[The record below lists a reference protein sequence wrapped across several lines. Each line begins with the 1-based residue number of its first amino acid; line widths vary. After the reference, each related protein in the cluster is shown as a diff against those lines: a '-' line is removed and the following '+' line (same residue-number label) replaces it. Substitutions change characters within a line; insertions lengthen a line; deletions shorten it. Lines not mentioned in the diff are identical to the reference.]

1 MKKHA
6 LAWALA
12 ATFTVGVAG
21 IARPAASLQ
30 AGPTTQARQT
40 LNATARQGV
49 VVAAAR
55 LLTDAYVYPEAGRR
69 AAAVISQN
77 LAEGD
82 YDAITEPSA
91 FAQRLNDDLNDVAH
105 DKHLRVHGEEP
116 EPDGDRVNDPPAR
129 SELGFAR
136 VDVLDGN
143 VGYVELTAF
152 VPVGLF
158 RPAADKAMRLLSGTD
173 TLIIDL
179 RGNGGGDPAAVAY
192 LASFFFDPKESIH
205 LNDLLWREA
214 GTENYRREEF
224 RTEVTPLNYSNKQ
237 IVLLTGPKT
246 FSGGEE
252 FAYDMQATNRA
263 TLVGESTGGG
273 ANPGSMQ
280 PLQAGLSIF
289 LPTGRAENPRTQ
301 TNWEGLGVQPDIPAP
316 AAQAFT
322 VAYNTARRAAD
333 ESAPVG
339 SALSGPDD
347 VLSRRLLTQR
357 TTAQPGSEAEVRRSI
372 AEFQAGTPRYD
383 LLSPFLAE
391 STRADL
397 PFIQA
402 DIIKLGPVLSVD
414 FVEVGPL
421 GDDVY
426 EVKFAEGVWMWSIL
440 LDDGKIIMAGFGP
453 KGPASPS

>member
-21 IARPAASLQ
+21 IARPAASFQ
-30 AGPTTQARQT
+30 AEPTTQARQT

-91 FAQRLNDDLNDVAH
+91 FAQRLNDDLNDVVH
-105 DKHLRVHGEEP
+105 DKHLRVHAEGP
-116 EPDGDRVNDPPAR
+116 NLVGDRVDAPPAH

-136 VDVLDGN
+136 VDVLNGN

-192 LASFFFDPKESIH
+192 LASFFFDAEEPIH

-224 RTEVTPLNYSNKQ
+224 RTEVTPLNYLNKHVV
-237 IVLLTGPKT
+237 ILTGPKT

-263 TLVGESTGGG
+263 TLVGETTAGG

-301 TNWEGLGVQPDIPAP
+301 TSWEGLGVQPDIPVP
-316 AAQAFT
+316 AAQAFA

-333 ESAPVG
+333 ENARVG
-339 SALSGPDD
+339 NAVSGPDD
-347 VLSRRLLTQR
+347 VLSQRLLTQR
-357 TTAQPGSEAEVRRSI
+357 TTAQAGSEAEVRRSI
-372 AEFQAGTPRYD
+372 AEFQAGTPPIR
-383 LLSPFLAE
+383 PVE
-391 STRADL
+391 SVS
-397 PFIQA
+397 
-402 DIIKLGPVLSVD
+402 G
-414 FVEVGPL
+414 
-421 GDDVY
+421 
-426 EVKFAEGVWMWSIL
+426 
-440 LDDGKIIMAGFGP
+440 
-453 KGPASPS
+453 